1 MMSNLAGQFITY
13 ALGTPM
19 PKPASCKK
27 KISSYLEGNWMRKV
41 TE

>member
-1 MMSNLAGQFITY
+1 MSDLACQLITC
-13 ALGTPM
+13 ALGIAM

-27 KISSYLEGNWMRKV
+27 KISSYLEGNWMKKV